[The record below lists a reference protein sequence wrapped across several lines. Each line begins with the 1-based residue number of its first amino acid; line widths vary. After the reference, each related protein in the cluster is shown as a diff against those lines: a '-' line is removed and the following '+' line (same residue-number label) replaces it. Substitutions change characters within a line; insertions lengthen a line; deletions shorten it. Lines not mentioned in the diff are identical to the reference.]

1 MIKKKGLLFIF
12 LFIIISISAL
22 GCDLKGII
30 KDEKFVQIE
39 DQMKVHYIDV
49 GQGDAILVQVNNKN
63 LLIDAGPRESKD
75 KLINY
80 LDKID
85 IKKLDY
91 VIATHPHEDHIGSMS
106 YVIDKY
112 DVESFYA
119 PKIEHTTKTFERM
132 IEALSD
138 KNLKINVIK
147 EGMSSIILGENTRV
161 SVFSP
166 VDDTYEQ
173 LNNYSPIIKI
183 EFGNNSFL
191 FTGDAEKLVE
201 KEVLE
206 KGYDLRAD
214 VLKLGHHGST
224 SSTSEKFLKAVN
236 PSICVIEV
244 GKDND
249 YGHPHKETLELIKKN
264 KLKVYRTDVDS
275 DVVLI
280 SDGSTIKRE

>member
-1 MIKKKGLLFIF
+1 MIKKKGVLFIF
-12 LFIIISISAL
+12 LFIIISISTL

-30 KDEKFVQIE
+30 KDEKCGQIE

-147 EGMSSIILGENTRV
+147 EGTSSIALGKNTGV

-201 KEVLE
+201 KQVLE
-206 KGYDLRAD
+206 KGYDLKAD

-224 SSTSEKFLKAVN
+224 SSTSEKFLKSVN

-264 KLKVYRTDVDS
+264 KVKVYRTDTYS
-275 DVVLI
+275 DGVVV
-280 SDGSTIKRE
+280 SDGSTIERE

>member
-1 MIKKKGLLFIF
+1 MIKKKGVLFIF
-12 LFIIISISAL
+12 LFIIISISTL

-30 KDEKFVQIE
+30 KDEKCGQIE
-39 DQMKVHYIDV
+39 DQMKVHYINV
-49 GQGDAILVQVNNKN
+49 GQGDSILVQVNNKN

-147 EGMSSIILGENTRV
+147 EGTSSIALGKNTGV

-173 LNNYSPIIKI
+173 LNNYSPIIKM

-201 KEVLE
+201 KQVLE
-206 KGYDLRAD
+206 KGYDLKAD

-224 SSTSEKFLKAVN
+224 SSTSEKFLKSVN

-264 KLKVYRTDVDS
+264 KVKVYRTDTYS
-275 DVVLI
+275 DVVLV

>member
-147 EGMSSIILGENTRV
+147 EGTSSIALGKNTGV

-191 FTGDAEKLVE
+191 FTGDAQKLVE

-264 KLKVYRTDVDS
+264 KLKVYRTDIDS

>member
-1 MIKKKGLLFIF
+1 MIKKKGVLFIF
-12 LFIIISISAL
+12 LFIIISISTL

-30 KDEKFVQIE
+30 KDEKCGQIE

-49 GQGDAILVQVNNKN
+49 GQGDSILVQVNNKN

-147 EGMSSIILGENTRV
+147 EGTSSIALGKNTGV

-201 KEVLE
+201 KQVLE
-206 KGYDLRAD
+206 KGYDLKAD

-224 SSTSEKFLKAVN
+224 SSTSEKFLKSVN

-264 KLKVYRTDVDS
+264 KVKVYRTDTYS
-275 DVVLI
+275 DVVLV